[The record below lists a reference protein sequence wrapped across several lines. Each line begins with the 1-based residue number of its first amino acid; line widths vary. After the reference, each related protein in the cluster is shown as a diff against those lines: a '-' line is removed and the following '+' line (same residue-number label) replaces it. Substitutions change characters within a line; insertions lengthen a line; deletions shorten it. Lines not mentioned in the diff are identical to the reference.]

1 MRILI
6 ADDDQ
11 ICLKML
17 EGILPEW
24 GYEVVSAINGT
35 MAWQILQEKEAPKLA
50 ILDWAMPGLD
60 GLEVCRRVRQG
71 ETQTPAYMI
80 LLTARDAKADVVAG
94 LAAGANDF
102 VSKPFDREELRAR
115 IQVGQTVV
123 ELQANLADRVRQLE
137 VSLAEVKQLKELLP
151 ICSYCRKLRDDNDYW
166 HTLEAYLKK
175 HANVRLSHSICPDC
189 FREVMEREFGGS
201 MASQGALP

>member
-6 ADDDQ
+6 AEDDQ

-17 EGILPEW
+17 AGILPEW
-24 GYEVVSAINGT
+24 GYEVVSATDGT
-35 MAWQILQEKEAPKLA
+35 TAWQILEGKEAPNLA

-60 GLEVCRRVRQG
+60 GVEVCRRVSQRQ
-71 ETQTPAYMI
+71 TQTPTYMI
-80 LLTARDAKADVVAG
+80 LLTAREAKADVVTG

-102 VSKPFDREELRAR
+102 MSKPFDREELRAR
-115 IQVGQTVV
+115 IQVGRTVV

-166 HTLEAYLKK
+166 HTIEAYLKK
-175 HANVRLSHSICPDC
+175 HANVRLSHGICPDC
-189 FREVMEREFGGS
+189 FREEMEREFGES
-201 MASQGALP
+201 MASQGAPP